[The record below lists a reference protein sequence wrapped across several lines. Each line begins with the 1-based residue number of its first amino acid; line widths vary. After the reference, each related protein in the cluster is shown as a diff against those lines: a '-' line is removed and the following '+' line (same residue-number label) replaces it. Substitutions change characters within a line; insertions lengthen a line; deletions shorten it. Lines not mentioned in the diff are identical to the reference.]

1 VEVKEA
7 RWRTEGKNEEISLA
21 PNPYQRVLSTFPRE
35 GPVRVINEN
44 LRRENRH
51 SSLLHRQAR
60 CQPMLRA
67 LPRAA

>member
-1 VEVKEA
+1 VEVKGA

-21 PNPYQRVLSTFPRE
+21 WLPTPSVLSTFPRE

-51 SSLLHRQAR
+51 SSLLHRCAV
-60 CQPMLRA
+60 LRV